1 MAWHNFFLYSFAIP
15 FPLSTVLGWKQN
27 FFLFIVIKFFFIA
40 VTALYDFMYVHYKSF
55 ICSVEKNNMYIL
67 VIVNVAENCS
77 HIFIND
83 KKFIEINLHYE
94 SYIYIHIVRRNKFE
108 TNVKKF
114 HLFSIFSSFSLTQK
128 YTHSLTSIL

>member
-27 FFLFIVIKFFFIA
+27 FYFFFIHSHKIFFIA
-40 VTALYDFMYVHYKSF
+40 VTWWLHECTLQKFHLFCV
-55 ICSVEKNNMYIL
+55 KNNMYIL

-83 KKFIEINLHYE
+83 KKFIEINSHY
-94 SYIYIHIVRRNKFE
+94 SPTYIYTQRCNVE
-108 TNVKKF
+108 TNLKQMKRNF
-114 HLFSIFSSFSLTQK
+114 HLFSILYFLYWPK
-128 YTHSLTSIL
+128 K